1 MGKASPRGQIP
12 KRFLALCAIDFS
24 ARTSY
29 NMART
34 PVLPLFSAALGAG
47 PAMVGL
53 IVAASTITGIFLKA
67 PAGAIS
73 DQIGRRKT
81 LLFGAAV
88 FGLTP
93 FFYLLV
99 GRDWQL
105 LPIRFFHGLATAIYG
120 PVVMAAVAAIAGAR
134 KGELLAWFSLI
145 KIATNALGGFLA
157 GGLLYLI
164 AKGSSPTLS
173 DFHLIY
179 TIIGGVGLVA
189 LWIAAWLIPH
199 MREEARE
206 KVRGV
211 LEIHR
216 RTVRGLAEVV
226 RSVPVLLTAGM
237 EGVQNMTMGV
247 LHAFLPLYVVE
258 RAGLNIALAGL
269 LWTILTGTSVVAKPL
284 MGRISDR
291 YGRRAPII
299 IGMVLCA
306 VPFAVIPLFKSFW
319 ILAALAV
326 LFGLGEAFVTTST
339 GALVADLSKRES
351 LGAAMGVFGTIA
363 DAGQALGPI
372 IIGLLLVRIGYLAA
386 FSVLAGFLL
395 TWTGLFVR
403 TSAGRGP
410 APP

>member
-1 MGKASPRGQIP
+1 MAEASPRIP

-24 ARTSY
+24 GRTSY

-34 PVLPLFSAALGAG
+34 PVLPLFTAALGAS

-73 DQIGRRKT
+73 DQIGRRRT

-88 FGLTP
+88 FGITP

-105 LPIRFFHGLATAIYG
+105 LPIRFFHGTATAIYG

-164 AKGSSPTLS
+164 ARGGSPTLG

-179 TIIGGVGLVA
+179 AIIGGVGLVSLA
-189 LWIAAWLIPH
+189 IAAWLIPS
-199 MREEARE
+199 MREEALERARSVRE
-206 KVRGV
+206 VF
-211 LEIHR
+211 R
-216 RTVRGLAEVV
+216 RTIRGLKETV
-226 RSVPVLLTAGM
+226 RSGAILLTAGM
-237 EGVQNMTMGV
+237 EGVQNMTMGA

-284 MGRISDR
+284 LGRISDR
-291 YGRRAPII
+291 YGRRAPIV
-299 IGMVLCA
+299 IGMLLCA
-306 VPFAVIPLFKSFW
+306 VPFGLIPLFHSFW

-339 GALVADLSKRES
+339 GALVADLAKRES
-351 LGAAMGVFGTIA
+351 LGAAMGTFGTIA
-363 DAGQALGPI
+363 DTGQASGPI
-372 IIGLLLVRIGYLAA
+372 IVGALIAWSGYLPAFAALAA
-386 FSVLAGFLL
+386 FLVL
-395 TWTGLFVR
+395 WTGMFLRVR
-403 TSAGRGP
+403 PES
-410 APP
+410 